1 MNIVHPQSRLTRSAR
16 AAHALGAVCAQGS
29 QAAASLALQLLA
41 ARALGIEGLGA
52 FAIMYGAIVFMTGFS
67 TGFVGDSLTVLD
79 RFELRTR
86 AALQSWAL
94 ILSIAAGVI
103 GASVFAITGFLSVGE
118 ALLFSG
124 AVIAFLLEDTLR
136 RVLMAHLKFWRII
149 AVDLSSL
156 AVSIGVLI
164 ITASHW
170 PVTLGSFLLAILIG
184 QLVAGGVAALTAPR
198 IDRYLVRFTISALAD
213 VAHYGIWRAAQ
224 QAVRPGLLAAAR
236 VLVLAAIGLG
246 ATGELE
252 AARIYAS
259 PTLLF
264 VGGLSSFL
272 FASFALAK
280 GERLHKLVRHADL
293 GVLLLLG
300 ATVVVG
306 GFSIAVVPL
315 LGRFITGHALDVW
328 TVVAWMAYS
337 ASVAAVTPYGALA
350 AVRGRQK
357 SVFLIRFADSAF
369 SLGLAALFLALGA
382 DIWAVPIALT
392 IGSLAGGLAIR
403 WFVLS
408 RTSIQSEDTPDIGRA
423 RLSQSQV
430 EVHA

>member
-1 MNIVHPQSRLTRSAR
+1 MNAIHPHKGLTRTAKAAR
-16 AAHALGAVCAQGS
+16 AVGAVCAQGS
-29 QAAASLALQLLA
+29 QAVASLAMQLLA

-79 RFELRTR
+79 RFEPRMR

-94 ILSIAAGVI
+94 ILSVVAGAI
-103 GASVFAITGFLSVGE
+103 GAAAFAVTGFLGVGE
-118 ALLFSG
+118 SLLFFG
-124 AVIAFLLEDTLR
+124 AVMAFLLEDVVR
-136 RVLMAHLKFWRII
+136 RVLMAHLEFWRIV

-156 AVSIGVLI
+156 AASIVVLVVAA
-164 ITASHW
+164 TRG
-170 PVTLGSFLLAILIG
+170 PLTLGSFLLAILVG
-184 QLVAGGVAALTAPR
+184 QIVAGIVAGFAVPR
-198 IDRYLVRFTISALAD
+198 VDRYLVRFTGAALSDIAR
-213 VAHYGIWRAAQ
+213 YGIWRAAQ

-236 VLVLAAIGLG
+236 VLVLALIGLG

-280 GERLHKLVRHADL
+280 SERMHRLIRRADL
-293 GVLLLLG
+293 GVVLLLG
-300 ATVVVG
+300 ATVLVG
-306 GFSIAVVPL
+306 GLSLAVVPVF
-315 LGRFITGHALDVW
+315 GRLITGHALDAW
-328 TVVAWMAYS
+328 TVAGWIAYA

-350 AVRGRQK
+350 AVRGRQM
-357 SVFLIRFADSAF
+357 SVFLIRFADSVF
-369 SLGLAALFLALGA
+369 SLGLAAVFLGLGA
-382 DIWAVPIALT
+382 DIHAVPIALT
-392 IGSLAGGLAIR
+392 VGSLAGGLAIR
-403 WFVLS
+403 WFILP
-408 RTSIQSEDTPDIGRA
+408 RTIIRPENTSDAGLA
-423 RLSQSQV
+423 RSSSSQV